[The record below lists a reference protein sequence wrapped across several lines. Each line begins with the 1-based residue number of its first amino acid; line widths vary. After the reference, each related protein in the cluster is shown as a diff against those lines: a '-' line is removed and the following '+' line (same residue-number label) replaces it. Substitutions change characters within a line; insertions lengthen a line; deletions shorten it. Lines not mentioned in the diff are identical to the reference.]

1 MRLRLKSIREI
12 NSFIKHSQESI
23 KIYVKNINDIEKLKQ
38 NLKILKLEEIKVILV
53 YNGYQ
58 VDTGIE
64 EVENNSVSFDDL
76 NLLDGIVV
84 K

>member
-1 MRLRLKSIREI
+1 MRLRLRTIRKI
-12 NSFIKHSQESI
+12 SSFIKHSPESI
-23 KIYVKNINDIEKLKQ
+23 KIHVKNINDIEKLKT
-38 NLKILKLEEIKVILV
+38 KLEDFKTGRNKVILV

-58 VDTGIE
+58 VDTGMK
-64 EVENNSVSFDDL
+64 VENNSVSFDDL